1 MEFWFRCPPPDANLH
16 NLDRKSLR
24 QIIEGVEEGLA
35 ARDLELDN
43 EKKSNLIALLY
54 EHFTNSDKK
63 EVDTKILEDFLLL
76 VT

>member
-1 MEFWFRCPPPDANLH
+1 MSSPDANLH
-16 NLDRKSLR
+16 NLDRKSLW
-24 QIIEGVEEGLA
+24 QIRKGVEEGLA
-35 ARDLELDN
+35 ARGLELDN

-63 EVDTKILEDFLLL
+63 EVDTKILEGFLIL